1 MISYRISDHMSPFER
16 FQPVESSRKPHPLP
30 VERVRYERE
39 PQVERVVCLSDIHN
53 DLVAAQA
60 SLEQQGIV
68 HHDGE
73 WRHPVN
79 LIITGDSIN
88 KQEPNPE
95 VLRYFAHLRKTAPS
109 GCSVTMLAGNHEID
123 VLSRAADGEK
133 VGLKDGKIEF
143 LGSMDI
149 VCKRGP
155 VLYLHR
161 YPSLGLVQ
169 GLWRQYRMQGGD
181 PDIWDINRRFHE
193 AVSTMRQSPE
203 RSKSVFRECDDG
215 GDKQAL
221 LGLSAEAYYQKYGS
235 LIGRYLN
242 EMGVTTVV
250 HGHKIQK
257 EGGQKF
263 EQHIPGVSMV
273 NIDAGISSDKNPE
286 HRHRIGSIEVAPASD
301 GGIEIVCAYK
311 PNIKRKQGDA
321 QIRKMTVH

>member
-1 MISYRISDHMSPFER
+1 MSHFEG
-16 FQPVESSRKPHPLP
+16 FQSVESLRKPHPLP

-39 PQVERVVCLSDIHN
+39 SQVERVICLSDIHN
-53 DLVAAQA
+53 DLIAAQA
-60 SLEQQGIV
+60 SLEQRGIV

-73 WRHPVN
+73 WRRSVKVH

-95 VLRYFAHLRKTAPS
+95 VLKYFAHLRKTAPP

-123 VLSRAADGEK
+123 VLLRAADGEK
-133 VGLKDGKIEF
+133 VGLKDGRIEF

-149 VCKRGP
+149 ICKRGP

-169 GLWRQYRMQGGD
+169 ELWRQYRMQGGD
-181 PDIWDINRRFHE
+181 PDTWDINQRFHE
-193 AVSTMRQSPE
+193 AVATMRQSPE
-203 RSKSVFRECDDG
+203 QSKAVFRECDDG

-221 LGLSAEAYYQKYGS
+221 AGLSAEEYYQKYS
-235 LIGRYLN
+235 ALIGQYLN

-263 EQHIPGVSMV
+263 EQYIPGVFMV

-286 HRHRIGSIEVAPASD
+286 HRHRIGSIEVAPDFD
-301 GGIEIVCAYK
+301 GGIEITCAYK
-311 PNIKRKQGDA
+311 PNINRKKGDA
-321 QIRKMTVH
+321 QVRTITVH

>member
-1 MISYRISDHMSPFER
+1 MSPFER
-16 FQPVESSRKPHPLP
+16 FQPTELSRKSNSLP

-39 PQVERVVCLSDIHN
+39 PRVERVVCLSDIHN

-60 SLEQQGIV
+60 SLEQRGIV

-73 WRHPVN
+73 WKYPVN
-79 LIITGDSIN
+79 LIITGDSVN
-88 KQEPNPE
+88 KQEPNPD
-95 VLRYFAHLRKTAPS
+95 VLRYFAHLRKTAPL
-109 GCSVTMLAGNHEID
+109 GCSVTMLVGNHEID
-123 VLSRAADGEK
+123 VLSRAADREK
-133 VGLKDGKIEF
+133 VGLKEGKLEF

-169 GLWRQYRMQGGD
+169 GLWRQYLGKGGD

-193 AVSTMRQSPE
+193 AVSMMRQSPE
-203 RSKSVFRECDDG
+203 RSKEVFRECDDG

-221 LGLSAEAYYQKYGS
+221 GGLSAEEYYQKYGS
-235 LIGRYLN
+235 LIGRYLS

-257 EGGQKF
+257 EGGQKL
-263 EQHIPGVSMV
+263 EQYIPGVLMV
-273 NIDAGISSDKNPE
+273 NSDVGISSDKNA
-286 HRHRIGSIEVAPASD
+286 HHQHRIGSIEVALTPD
-301 GGIEIVCAYK
+301 GSVEITCAYK
-311 PNIKRKQGDA
+311 PNIKLKRGNVQT
-321 QIRKMTVH
+321 QHMTVH